1 MRAVSTS
8 DAETAGCIISSKSAG
23 ANIATSLEPIMRSNR
38 SATDDLGVGAISIA
52 WIAWS
57 SIGAIDATDMSWEST
72 DTGVSIQNDRTF
84 GARRHQKLFW
94 GQTAPKNRAGQV
106 TQEASVTMV
115 SVSAKRTYRG
125 VAADER
131 RAIRRVAL
139 MEAALDLF
147 AEEGARGVSK
157 RAICARARLN
167 DRYFYEHFADA
178 DAVFE
183 AMVQD
188 GTARGLEAVNVASQ
202 KAAPDIHAQVQ
213 ATAVAALDFLT
224 SDPRLV
230 QLLLRSHTSEVLQQA
245 RRESARAIARAMAAM
260 INEPPSSSAGEL
272 DAEMAAYALVS
283 GAMEVIAGWL
293 RGEFETSQDHISA
306 IVAGLLL
313 KTADLSVELSDGL
326 RQTM

>member
-1 MRAVSTS
+1 
-8 DAETAGCIISSKSAG
+8 
-23 ANIATSLEPIMRSNR
+23 
-38 SATDDLGVGAISIA
+38 
-52 WIAWS
+52 
-57 SIGAIDATDMSWEST
+57 
-72 DTGVSIQNDRTF
+72 
-84 GARRHQKLFW
+84 
-94 GQTAPKNRAGQV
+94 
-106 TQEASVTMV
+106 MV
-115 SVSAKRTYRG
+115 SMSAKRAYGG

-131 RAIRRVAL
+131 RAIRRAAL

-147 AEEGARGVSK
+147 AEDGVRGVSK

-178 DAVFE
+178 DAVLE
-183 AMVQD
+183 AIVRD
-188 GTARGLEAVNVASQ
+188 GTARGLEAVSAVSE

-213 ATAVAALDFLT
+213 ATAVAALEFLT

-260 INEPPSSSAGEL
+260 INKPPSSDVGEL
-272 DAEMAAYALVS
+272 DSEMAAYALVS

-293 RGEFETSQDHISA
+293 RGEFDTSQDHVSA

-313 KTADLSVELSDGL
+313 KTADLSAELSDGL
-326 RQTM
+326 RQPT